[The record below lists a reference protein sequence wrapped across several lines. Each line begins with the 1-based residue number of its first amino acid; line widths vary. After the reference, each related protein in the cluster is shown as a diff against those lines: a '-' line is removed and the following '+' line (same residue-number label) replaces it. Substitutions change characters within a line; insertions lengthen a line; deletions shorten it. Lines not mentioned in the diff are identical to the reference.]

1 MIPDMSRVTVS
12 MGALESFPRE
22 VNDEVSW
29 FIGLNMPPVGQ
40 SPHDELEEE
49 AEELAKQS
57 HTISLIYV
65 YPVEHTSYV

>member
-1 MIPDMSRVTVS
+1 MIPDMSRVNVS

-22 VNDEVSW
+22 VKDEVSW
-29 FIGLNMPPVGQ
+29 FTGLNMPSVGQ

-49 AEELAKQS
+49 AEELAEQS